1 MSAGWVAGTVRARS
15 MSRRRVGRA
24 GARALATAPG
34 LDAAVATLARSPY
47 GHDLRPDTSLA
58 RAQRAVHETLL
69 WNVRVLGGWVPRD
82 GSSLLR
88 VLLAPFEIANV
99 ADHLRRLQGE
109 ETPEPYRLGSLG
121 TAWPRLAR
129 TTSIARLRGEL
140 ATSAWGDP
148 GGDSATDVLWTMRM
162 ALADR
167 AVPVAPAVAPWA
179 GGAVAL
185 LLARVV
191 GQAQGELPPAA
202 RTRAARVVGERAVEA
217 RSLAELRA
225 ALPSHAA
232 WALTDIVDPGQLW
245 QAECRWW
252 SRVERDAEALARGPG
267 AAPGV
272 VVGVVALM
280 AVDAWRVRAALEVAA
295 RGGAAIGV
303 FDAVA

>member
-191 GQAQGELPPAA
+191 GQAAG
-202 RTRAARVVGERAVEA
+202 RAAAGSPDPGRPRRRRARGRGPVA
-217 RSLAELRA
+217 GRAPRRA
-225 ALPSHAA
+225 ALPRRVGSHGHRRPRTAVA
-232 WALTDIVDPGQLW
+232 G
-245 QAECRWW
+245 
-252 SRVERDAEALARGPG
+252 RVP
-267 AAPGV
+267 V
-272 VVGVVALM
+272 VVP
-280 AVDAWRVRAALEVAA
+280 
-295 RGGAAIGV
+295 GGA
-303 FDAVA
+303 